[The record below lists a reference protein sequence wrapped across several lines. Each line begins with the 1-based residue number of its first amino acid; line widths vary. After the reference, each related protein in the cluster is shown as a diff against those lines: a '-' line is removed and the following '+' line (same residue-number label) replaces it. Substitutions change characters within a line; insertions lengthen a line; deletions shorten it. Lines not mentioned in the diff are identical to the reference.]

1 MPSPD
6 LIAPDRLEELLGGAF
21 PEGEQE
27 ARLQGLARELRAE
40 APPAPP
46 TLLERVREIGE
57 QPPRRRRINLLPR
70 RQVLALAA
78 LVLCLAAFAGLL
90 SQVDAGD
97 DDSADSAAAE
107 VTVEAAAVEE
117 SADLAPPRP
126 MEPES
131 GGVELDGR

>member
-6 LIAPDRLEELLGGAF
+6 LIAPDRLEELLGGAL

-27 ARLQGLARELRAE
+27 ARLQGLVRELRAD

-57 QPPRRRRINLLPR
+57 QPPRRRRITVLPR

-78 LVLCLAAFAGLL
+78 LVVCLGAFAGLL
-90 SQVDAGD
+90 SQVEAGGD
-97 DDSADSAAAE
+97 DDSADGAAAP
-107 VTVEAAAVEE
+107 AAA
-117 SADLAPPRP
+117 
-126 MEPES
+126 
-131 GGVELDGR
+131 